1 MHETPTYQCH
11 VGSAGW
17 DHADWVGSF
26 YPEDLPAEWR
36 LSYYNTAFTCTYL
49 SYETWSGQDAATL
62 VQWVGDTLERFR
74 FVLQLRPGG
83 PVAEDAQK
91 LALLAPRAG
100 LLVDESGAYPQLLW
114 LESNPDLKRLA
125 QGLREIA
132 PSALPAYVISREHNL
147 SAMHQAKTL
156 LEVMGF

>member
-1 MHETPTYQCH
+1 MHEIPTYQCH

-36 LSYYNTAFTCTYL
+36 LSYYNTSFTCTWL
-49 SYETWSGQDAATL
+49 SYEAWSGQDAATL
-62 VQWVGDTLERFR
+62 AQWVDDTLERFR

-83 PVAEDAQK
+83 PVAGDAQK
-91 LALLAPRAG
+91 LALLAPRTG
-100 LLVDESGAYPQLLW
+100 LLVDESSAHPQLLW
-114 LESNPDLKRLA
+114 LEPNPDLKRLA
-125 QGLREIA
+125 QRLREIDR
-132 PSALPAYVISREHNL
+132 SALPAYVISREHDL
-147 SAMHQAKTL
+147 PAMTKARTL